1 MVNKF
6 PFYYELRFR
15 LLGFDK
21 DNNVDVQSYTKKF
34 DSNLALENR
43 LQVFQEF
50 DDILSDIKQN
60 GKLKKNKLGNYYIE
74 QPSFITKSVNE
85 NKVDFEN
92 FYQFREEI
100 SIFLIIEDVEIA
112 KNILNAFEYED
123 MVESEFEIHKITSY
137 DYDQQNIVDNLEKE
151 YTLYSHY
158 DIDTKDWVNIVYLY
172 GVDYAESGEDKESGA
187 KRTILK
193 TPHIWTN
200 IVTYNEQMS
209 NQEEESSTTE
219 QGLDI
224 KSIIERGESNQVE
237 FKSSLL
243 YNFKTN
249 AGGISIKYIIA
260 KAICGFLNSNGGA
273 IFIGVKDDGTIQ
285 GIEYDYSLFEDNEK
299 DKILLEVD
307 SLLAHFFGLSI
318 KPLINVFIFPIEGKD
333 ILILS
338 VTKSP
343 KPSFLKNKKENIIE
357 KEFYVRLEA
366 STRQISDTEEII
378 EYIFNKE

>member
-6 PFYYELRFR
+6 PFNYELRFR
-15 LLGFDK
+15 LLGFNK
-21 DNNVDVQSYTKKF
+21 DNNEDVQSYTKKF
-34 DSNLALENR
+34 DSNLELENR
-43 LQVFQEF
+43 LQVFKEF

-249 AGGISIKYIIA
+249 AG
-260 KAICGFLNSNGGA
+260 
-273 IFIGVKDDGTIQ
+273 
-285 GIEYDYSLFEDNEK
+285 
-299 DKILLEVD
+299 
-307 SLLAHFFGLSI
+307 
-318 KPLINVFIFPIEGKD
+318 
-333 ILILS
+333 
-338 VTKSP
+338 
-343 KPSFLKNKKENIIE
+343 
-357 KEFYVRLEA
+357 
-366 STRQISDTEEII
+366 
-378 EYIFNKE
+378 